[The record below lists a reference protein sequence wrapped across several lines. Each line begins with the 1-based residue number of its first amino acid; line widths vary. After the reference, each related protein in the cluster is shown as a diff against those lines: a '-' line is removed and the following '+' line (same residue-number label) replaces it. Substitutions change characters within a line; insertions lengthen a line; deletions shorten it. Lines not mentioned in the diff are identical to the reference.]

1 LVGGEH
7 NRTRSDERRAEWL
20 ARVEAWTDRPLTAL
34 SLLLIVVLLAPYL
47 FNLSNES
54 EEMLVGIDYLIWG
67 AFAADLVVK
76 VAIAPD
82 RRRYLTTHW
91 LDVLLVVLP
100 LLRPL
105 RIVRSVRA
113 VRALRAGR
121 AAVAVAR
128 VLVGIRRMPAR
139 KGVRYVLTTGLIVV
153 LAAGSLVTV
162 LEEGHPDANIQS
174 LPDGIWWAVTTVT
187 TVGYGDTFPRSP
199 AGRGVGI
206 ALMLIGIGLF
216 GALTAS
222 LAAVLIQDSEDE
234 VTVQL
239 REMNERLRRLEER
252 LAARDAPGNP
262 ADDQGQV

>member
-1 LVGGEH
+1 MAGDEH
-7 NRTRSDERRAEWL
+7 YSARSEERRAEWL
-20 ARVEAWTDRPLTAL
+20 TRLEAWTERPLTAL

-47 FNLSNES
+47 FDLSDEA
-54 EEMLVGIDYLIWG
+54 EDTLLGIDYMIWG
-67 AFAADLVVK
+67 VFAADLVAK

-82 RRRYLTTHW
+82 RRRYLTSHW

-105 RIVRSVRA
+105 RVVRSLRA
-113 VRALRAGR
+113 MRALRAGR
-121 AAVAVAR
+121 ATLAVAR

-153 LAAGSLVTV
+153 VAAGSLVTV
-162 LEEGHPDANIQS
+162 LEEGHPEANIQS
-174 LPDGIWWAVTTVT
+174 LPDGLWWAVATVT
-187 TVGYGDTFPRSP
+187 TVGYGDTFPKSP

-222 LAAVLIQDSEDE
+222 LAAVLMQANEDE
-234 VTVQL
+234 ATLQL
-239 REMNERLRRLEER
+239 REINERLRRLEER
-252 LAARDAPGNP
+252 LAADDGPRGT
-262 ADDQGQV
+262 ADGQD